1 LSCVLDTDV
10 LIAALNR
17 RDAHHAQAATA
28 VRQLRGGMLL
38 SLVNYAEALVQPAQD
53 ERMLEAALDG
63 ISGLGVELVAPT
75 PAIAQDAARFRAFG
89 VSLADGFAMATA
101 RARGATLATFDERV
115 RSVLPHAS
123 IELSRSVR

>member
-17 RDAHHAQAATA
+17 RDAHHEQAAKV

-63 ISGLGVELVAPT
+63 IAGLGIELVAPT
-75 PAIAQDAARFRAFG
+75 PAIAHDAARFRAFG

-101 RARGATLATFDERV
+101 RARAAALATFDERV
-115 RSVLPHAS
+115 RSALPRAA
-123 IELSRSVR
+123 IELSPSVR